1 MGLVRSFLA
10 FGRTV
15 DDRVFRRL
23 GLRPDLGPFASAWCA
38 EESRHDMCTG
48 TAVRPHLE
56 GAAPFFPRRVA
67 TAVERCSCA
76 LAGHVPP
83 G

>member
-1 MGLVRSFLA
+1 MSMRQLLRGL
-10 FGRTV
+10 

-23 GLRPDLGPFASAWCA
+23 GLRPDPGPFPCAWCA
-38 EESRHDMCTG
+38 QEERHDMCTG

-56 GAAPFFPRRVA
+56 GAAAFAWRRVG
-67 TAVERCSCA
+67 TAVEQCSCA
-76 LAGHVPP
+76 LAGHQPS